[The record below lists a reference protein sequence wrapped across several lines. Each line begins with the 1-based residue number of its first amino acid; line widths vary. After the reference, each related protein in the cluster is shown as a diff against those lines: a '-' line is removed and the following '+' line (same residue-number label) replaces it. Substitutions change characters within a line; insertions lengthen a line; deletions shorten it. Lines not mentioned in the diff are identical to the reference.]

1 MEELRAV
8 PSIRDSSDTW
18 WLVAPGQWIA
28 VTTLLGYS
36 PHWLSNP
43 VGRGE
48 ERYNRRHKT
57 ARCTIEREF
66 GLLKV
71 RFRCLHKTG
80 QVNKL
85 ILLDPIFLQI
95 VLLCTIVSQLN
106 CLFMT
111 LISSHAILI

>member
-1 MEELRAV
+1 MV
-8 PSIRDSSDTW
+8 VGCSGTVDSRYDIN
-18 WLVAPGQWIA
+18 WLLTPLA
-28 VTTLLGYS
+28 
-36 PHWLSNP
+36 NP

-95 VLLCTIVSQLN
+95 VLLYTIVSQLN